1 MRLQTIAETGS
12 PLKPVVGIYVIVN
25 YMKRLTDKQT
35 LLCSMVNTELRHHN
49 FDLSRS
55 ILYNTQ
61 EAIGSVR
68 KKPIIGSWR
77 ISGIMRYSRGACCIW
92 CSLHDLAILEEIESE
107 SSQESIRGCSA

>member
-55 ILYNTQ
+55 IL
-61 EAIGSVR
+61 
-68 KKPIIGSWR
+68 
-77 ISGIMRYSRGACCIW
+77 
-92 CSLHDLAILEEIESE
+92 
-107 SSQESIRGCSA
+107 